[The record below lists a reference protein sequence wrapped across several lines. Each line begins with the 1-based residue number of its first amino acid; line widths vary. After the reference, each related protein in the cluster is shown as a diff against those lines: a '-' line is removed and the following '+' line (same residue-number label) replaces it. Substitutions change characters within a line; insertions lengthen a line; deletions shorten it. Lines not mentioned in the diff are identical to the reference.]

1 MRTTIAAIG
10 TIASISD
17 GSLIERS
24 GTSRVLMQT
33 QSFHSARALTA
44 ADQTAATT
52 ADAPQAPAAKLT
64 LPTMTMMVVGSMVG
78 AGVFSLPA
86 RFAQETGIAGA
97 LIAWVIAGSG
107 MLMLAFVFQTLA
119 IRKPELDAG
128 VYAYAKAGFGE
139 YPGFFSAFG
148 YWASACV
155 GNVVYWVLIMST
167 IGAIASPLGD
177 GDTVLAIALSSVG
190 LWAFYFLIRRGIKE
204 AAAINRIVTVAKVIP
219 ILLFIVLALFY
230 LDPSVLADNFG
241 GTGDA
246 GSLFDQV
253 RGTMLVT
260 VFVFLGVE
268 GASVYSRHAKRRE
281 DVGRA
286 TILGF
291 LGVFSVFASVTIVS
305 YGIMPAE
312 EIAELRQPSMAGV
325 LEHAVGGWGKTFV
338 SVGLIVSVL
347 GAYLAWTL
355 MAAEVL
361 FVAAKDDDMP
371 RFLRRSTAEDV
382 PVPALLMTTA
392 LSQIVLVVTYFSD
405 DAFNFALDLTSALTL
420 IPFLLAA
427 LYAVKV
433 GRNREGY
440 APADPALKRE
450 LAFALLASAYTA
462 FLLFAAGIKFVLVS
476 FIVYAPATVLF
487 VMARREQGRR
497 LFSPVELAILAFSVA
512 GAAVG
517 VVALAA
523 GWITI

>member
-1 MRTTIAAIG
+1 MATT
-10 TIASISD
+10 
-17 GSLIERS
+17 
-24 GTSRVLMQT
+24 
-33 QSFHSARALTA
+33 
-44 ADQTAATT
+44 DQTAPVTT
-52 ADAPQAPAAKLT
+52 ASGDTAAKLT
-64 LPTMTMMVVGSMVG
+64 LPTMTTMVIGSMVG

-86 RFAQETGIAGA
+86 RFAQETGVLGALVAWLIAGA
-97 LIAWVIAGSG
+97 G
-107 MLMLAFVFQTLA
+107 MLMLAFVFQALA

-155 GNVVYWVLIMST
+155 GNVTYWVLIMST

-177 GDTVLAIALSSVG
+177 GDTVLAIALSTVG
-190 LWAFYFLIRRGIKE
+190 LWAFFFLIRRGIKE
-204 AAAINRIVTVAKVIP
+204 AAAINRIVTVAKVMP
-219 ILLFIVLALFY
+219 IIVFVILALFY
-230 LDPSVLADNFG
+230 LDPSTLADNFAG
-241 GTGDA
+241 ASYA

-286 TILGF
+286 TVLGF
-291 LGVFSVFASVTIVS
+291 VSVFCVFASVTIVS
-305 YGIMPAE
+305 YGIMPMRQ
-312 EIAELRQPSMAGV
+312 IADLRQPSMAGV
-325 LEHAVGGWGKTFV
+325 LEAAVGGWGKTFV

-371 RFLRRSTAEDV
+371 RFLRRSTATDV
-382 PVPALLMTTA
+382 PLPALVMTT
-392 LSQIVLVVTYFSD
+392 LLTQIVLVVTYFSD

-427 LYAVKV
+427 LYAVKI
-433 GRNREGY
+433 GTRGEGY
-440 APADPALKRE
+440 APGDPALRRE
-450 LAFALLASAYTA
+450 LTFAVLASAYTT

-476 FIVYAPATVLF
+476 FIVYAPATILF

-497 LFSPVELAILAFSVA
+497 VFSPVELGILAFSIA
-512 GAAVG
+512 GAVVG

-523 GWITI
+523 GWISI